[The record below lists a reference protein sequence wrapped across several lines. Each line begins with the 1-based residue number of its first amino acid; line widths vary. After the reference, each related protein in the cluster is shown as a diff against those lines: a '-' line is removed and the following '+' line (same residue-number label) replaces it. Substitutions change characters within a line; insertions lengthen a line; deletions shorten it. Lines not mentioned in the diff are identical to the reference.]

1 MAPPLLKEVNL
12 NIKNDDTI
20 QLKSEG
26 SWKINEKLIFLLSEN
41 GIPINANIFNQDD
54 ELDELMPKILSQL
67 NLSKLY
73 IEFTDKFENKKG
85 EEIKNT
91 SI

>member
-1 MAPPLLKEVNL
+1 M
-12 NIKNDDTI
+12 
-20 QLKSEG
+20 KSEG